1 MAGKVDIVALG
12 ELLIDFTE
20 AGFSANGQ
28 KLFEQNPG
36 GAPANLLTVASH
48 FGFQTAFIGK
58 IGKDMQGEFLK
69 KSLQSE
75 QIDTRALVEDE
86 NYFTTLAFVELDKTE
101 RENFLLQENR
111 EPIRS
116 FARMNWIE
124 SFCSIVKYFI
134 SAHCL

>member
-1 MAGKVDIVALG
+1 M
-12 ELLIDFTE
+12 
-20 AGFSANGQ
+20 
-28 KLFEQNPG
+28 
-36 GAPANLLTVASH
+36 
-48 FGFQTAFIGK
+48 
-58 IGKDMQGEFLK
+58 K

-86 NYFTTLAFVELDKTE
+86 NYFTTLAFVELDKNGE
-101 RENFLLQENR
+101 RKFSLQENR

>member
-1 MAGKVDIVALG
+1 M
-12 ELLIDFTE
+12 
-20 AGFSANGQ
+20 
-28 KLFEQNPG
+28 
-36 GAPANLLTVASH
+36 
-48 FGFQTAFIGK
+48 GK
-58 IGKDMQGEFLK
+58 IRKRHAGRIFE

-86 NYFTTLAFVELDKTE
+86 NYFTTLAFVELDKNGE
-101 RENFLLQENR
+101 RKFSFAR
-111 EPIRS
+111 KTGEPIRS